1 MNPRLRPDPDRHPDP
16 HPDLYPAVPPGPP
29 VTPVTPVAPVPPGTT
44 PQERW
49 ARLALIALLL
59 VTAVLYLWS
68 LSASGYANQFYS
80 AAVQAGSESWK
91 AFFFGSSDAANSIT
105 VDKPPAALWPM
116 ALSVRLFGLSS
127 WAILVPEALM
137 GVATVGV
144 LYAAVRRRF
153 GAGAGLLAGGALAVT
168 PVAALMFRFNN
179 PDALLCLLM
188 VCAVAAVLRALA
200 DGRTKWLVL
209 AGLCFGAGFLTKTLQ
224 AWLILPALAVVYACC
239 APVGLRKRF
248 GQLLLA
254 GLTIV
259 LSGGWW
265 VAIVELWP
273 ASSRPYIG
281 GSQTNSFLELTF
293 GYNGFGRISG
303 NETGSVGGGGRGP
316 GGGGGWGET
325 GLTRLFSSD
334 MGGQISWL
342 LPAALILL
350 VVAVGLLWRARRTD
364 AGAAPVVPAA
374 PVMPAAPERAGAER
388 AGADPAVTATSPA
401 VTATS
406 SAVTATSSAVTARS
420 SAVTATSPAVTA
432 SSPDDLGAEQA
443 GQRAEFLVWGGAL
456 LMTFT
461 TFSFMSGIFHQYYN
475 IALAP
480 YIAALV
486 GMGATLLWRRGG
498 RLASVV
504 LALTVAVTAGWSY
517 VLLNRSPDWLP
528 WLRWTVLA
536 LGALA
541 AAGLLLGVRKT
552 AAADQQVAADQQ
564 KVADRQVTA
573 DRQVAGD
580 QQKAADQQV
589 AVDRQVAAAQ
599 VPVSRRLRVVAAGL
613 GVVTALAGPVAYTL
627 DTINTPKGGSIITAG
642 PSVRGGMGGPGG
654 GFPGGRHR
662 MWRGN
667 NGALPG
673 GGAMPGGGGAQ
684 AGAAGAPGGPG
695 NTAGRPPGMRGMRG
709 VRGTRGGMGGG
720 MGGLL
725 NGTKVSARAKALL
738 EKNAGDYTWAAAA
751 IGSQN
756 AAGYQ
761 LATQKPVMSI
771 GGFNGSDPSPTLAQF
786 KKYVAEGRI
795 HYFIAGG
802 RDGFGADGPGGPGGS
817 GGSGG
822 PGGRKRTG
830 GFGGRGG
837 RGGPGGGQGHSSQ
850 ISSWVEKTFKK
861 VTVGSAT
868 FYDLTKKG

>member
-1 MNPRLRPDPDRHPDP
+1 MNPPPTDTPATPQGGAPASVAAAGPVPPAPAPPPRRPDPGPADP
-16 HPDLYPAVPPGPP
+16 RPADP
-29 VTPVTPVAPVPPGTT
+29 
-44 PQERW
+44 RW
-49 ARLALIALLL
+49 ARPALLALLL

-209 AGLCFGAGFLTKTLQ
+209 AGVCFGFGFLTKTLQ

-239 APVGLRKRF
+239 APVALRKRC

-254 GLTIV
+254 GLAMV
-259 LSGGWW
+259 VSGGWW

-281 GSQTNSFLELTF
+281 GSQHNSFLELTF
-293 GYNGFGRISG
+293 GYNGLGRING
-303 NETGSVGGGGRGP
+303 NETGSVGGGGGRR
-316 GGGGGWGET
+316 GGGGWGET

-350 VVAVGLLWRARRTD
+350 VVAVVVLWRARR
-364 AGAAPVVPAA
+364 
-374 PVMPAAPERAGAER
+374 
-388 AGADPAVTATSPA
+388 AVA
-401 VTATS
+401 
-406 SAVTATSSAVTARS
+406 
-420 SAVTATSPAVTA
+420 
-432 SSPDDLGAEQA
+432 AEQA
-443 GQRAEFLVWGGAL
+443 AQRAEFLAWGGAL

-480 YIAALV
+480 YVAALV
-486 GMGATLLWRRGG
+486 GMGATLMWRRAG
-498 RLASVV
+498 RLGASV
-504 LALTVAVTAGWSY
+504 LAVTVAVTATWSY
-517 VLLNRSPDWLP
+517 VLLNRSPEWLP
-528 WLRWTVLA
+528 WLRWTVLVLGLPAA
-536 LGALA
+536 LGLLVALWRGAPAQEPDEAPTGDGTPTRPQEPTRPRVPRSAGRRLAVLA
-541 AAGLLLGVRKT
+541 AGVGL
-552 AAADQQVAADQQ
+552 AA
-564 KVADRQVTA
+564 
-573 DRQVAGD
+573 
-580 QQKAADQQV
+580 
-589 AVDRQVAAAQ
+589 
-599 VPVSRRLRVVAAGL
+599 S
-613 GVVTALAGPVAYTL
+613 LAGPVAYTL
-627 DTINTPKGGSIITAG
+627 DTVNTPKGGSIITAG

-654 GFPGGRHR
+654 GRFPGGRMPG
-662 MWRGN
+662 MWRGHT
-667 NGALPG
+667 NGG
-673 GGAMPGGGGAQ
+673 T
-684 AGAAGAPGGPG
+684 AAGAFGGAPGTAGRPAFPGGPG
-695 NTAGRPPGMRGMRG
+695 GGVFGKHAGR
-709 VRGTRGGMGGG
+709 TGG

-725 NGTKVSARAKALL
+725 NGSKVSAKAKALL
-738 EKNAGDYTWAAAA
+738 EKDAADYTWAAAA

-756 AAGYQ
+756 AASYQ
-761 LATQKPVMSI
+761 LATRKPVMAI
-771 GGFNGSDPSPTLAQF
+771 GGFNGSDPSPTLEQF
-786 KKYVAEGRI
+786 KKYVADGRI
-795 HYFIAGG
+795 HYFLAGG
-802 RDGFGADGPGGPGGS
+802 RDGA
-817 GGSGG
+817 
-822 PGGRKRTG
+822 GGREGSARAG
-830 GFGGRGG
+830 GFGGFGG
-837 RGGPGGGQGHSSQ
+837 RGGPGGGNGGSSK
-850 ISSWVEKTFKK
+850 ITSWVEKNFTK
-861 VTVGSAT
+861 VAVGNAT
-868 FYDLTKKG
+868 FYDLTARKG

>member
-1 MNPRLRPDPDRHPDP
+1 ML
-16 HPDLYPAVPPGPP
+16 
-29 VTPVTPVAPVPPGTT
+29 
-44 PQERW
+44 
-49 ARLALIALLL
+49 ALLL

-144 LYAAVRRRF
+144 LYEAVRRRF

-188 VCAVAAVLRALA
+188 VCAIAAVLRALA

-209 AGLCFGAGFLTKTLQ
+209 AGVCFGLGFLTKTLQ

-239 APVGLRKRF
+239 APVAPRRRL

-254 GLTIV
+254 GLAIV
-259 LSGGWW
+259 VSGGWW

-281 GSQTNSFLELTF
+281 GSQHNSFLELTF
-293 GYNGFGRISG
+293 GYNGLGRISG
-303 NETGSVGGGGRGP
+303 NETGSVGGGGGRPG

-325 GLTRLFSSD
+325 GITRLFSSD

-350 VVAVGLLWRARRTD
+350 VASVWVLWRARR
-364 AGAAPVVPAA
+364 A
-374 PVMPAAPERAGAER
+374 
-388 AGADPAVTATSPA
+388 TA
-401 VTATS
+401 
-406 SAVTATSSAVTARS
+406 
-420 SAVTATSPAVTA
+420 
-432 SSPDDLGAEQA
+432 AEQA

-461 TFSFMSGIFHQYYN
+461 IFSFMSGIFHQYYN

-486 GMGATLLWRRGG
+486 GMGATLWWRRGG
-498 RLASVV
+498 RRAALV
-504 LALTVAVTAGWSY
+504 LAGTVAVTAGWSY
-517 VLLNRSPDWLP
+517 VLLDRSPGWLP
-528 WLRWTVLA
+528 WLRWTVVA
-536 LGALA
+536 LGVLSVL
-541 AAGLLLGVRKT
+541 GLLVPVWAG
-552 AAADQQVAADQQ
+552 AS
-564 KVADRQVTA
+564 
-573 DRQVAGD
+573 AGD
-580 QQKAADQQV
+580 SEPERAPRRTD
-589 AVDRQVAAAQ
+589 
-599 VPVSRRLRVVAAGL
+599 RRLAVLAAGL
-613 GVVTALAGPVAYTL
+613 GVATALAGPVAYTL
-627 DTINTPKGGSIITAG
+627 QTVNTPKGGSIITAG
-642 PSVRGGMGGPGG
+642 PTVQGGMGRPGGRFPGGGRPGMWGGNNGAMAGGQGMGQGQGMGGARGNHQGTGPGGFPRQGAGGRPQGFPGGPGG
-654 GFPGGRHR
+654 PGE
-662 MWRGN
+662 RG
-667 NGALPG
+667 
-673 GGAMPGGGGAQ
+673 
-684 AGAAGAPGGPG
+684 
-695 NTAGRPPGMRGMRG
+695 AGRMRGM
-709 VRGTRGGMGGG
+709 GG

-725 NGTKVSARAKALL
+725 NGSKVSAKAKALL
-738 EKNAGDYTWAAAA
+738 EKDADHYAWAAAA

-756 AAGYQ
+756 AASYQ
-761 LATQKPVMSI
+761 LATEKPVMAI
-771 GGFNGSDPSPTLAQF
+771 GGFNGSDPSPTLGQF
-786 KKYVAEGRI
+786 KKEVAAGKI

-802 RDGFGADGPGGPGGS
+802 QGGQGGQGGP
-817 GGSGG
+817 
-822 PGGRKRTG
+822 
-830 GFGGRGG
+830 RGG
-837 RGGPGGGQGHSSQ
+837 RGGGKGGPGGGRGGSSK
-850 ISSWVEKTFKK
+850 ITSWVEKTFKK

-868 FYDLTKKG
+868 FYDLTRKA